1 MEVDFADTVEETEEV
16 LKALE
21 ADLWT
26 DVMETSEHWHQ
37 LAYSTSTP
45 LIRRIS
51 ELTVEK
57 M

>member
-37 LAYSTSTP
+37 LAYSTP